1 MQFSSLPKRKLNR
14 GALRFQS
21 NAPALWTA
29 SGAVALQ
36 VEKCLV
42 TTSGWLQFPELRH
55 PELRHTLT
63 GSGGTLESY
72 VSLGGAVAGTS
83 FELDGMSLVLQ

>member
-1 MQFSSLPKRKLNR
+1 ML
-14 GALRFQS
+14 
-21 NAPALWTA
+21 PALWTESACLKIREWTA

-55 PELRHTLT
+55 TLT
-63 GSGGTLESY
+63 GSGGTLGSY